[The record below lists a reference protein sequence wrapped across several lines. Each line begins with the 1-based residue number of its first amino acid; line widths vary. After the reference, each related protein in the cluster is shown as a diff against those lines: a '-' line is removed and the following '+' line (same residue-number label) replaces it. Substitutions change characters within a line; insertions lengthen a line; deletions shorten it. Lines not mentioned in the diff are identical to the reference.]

1 MDPNI
6 NMLNML
12 YDSITSLGKFLTFLI
27 ILVVVNIIMT
37 LFKFWLDY
45 KHHKQKFLME
55 RKKLIFEKAISI
67 EHEIFMMVDDL
78 ALFDKNQT
86 AELATSTSEARDKLC
101 SNRLYIEKKVFDAFD
116 KALDYYSLISSNFRK
131 KDPKKEAKL
140 TDNIIK
146 AFHG

>member
-6 NMLNML
+6 NMLKML
-12 YDSITSLGKFLTFLI
+12 YDNITSLEKFLTFLI

-45 KHHKQKFLME
+45 KHHKHKFLME

-67 EHEIFMMVDDL
+67 EHELFMMVDDL
-78 ALFDKNQT
+78 ALFEKNQT
-86 AELATSTSEARDKLC
+86 IELAKSISEARDKLYT
-101 SNRLYIEKKVFDAFD
+101 NRLYIEKKLFDAFD
-116 KALDYYSLISSNFRK
+116 KALDYYSLISSNFRN
-131 KDPKKEAKL
+131 KDPKKEKKL
-140 TDNIIK
+140 TENIIM